1 LKVAA
6 TRVKIIS
13 AADQTACTKHI
24 KILGGREM
32 PVSILSRWTAKQE
45 DVLRIGR
52 RVKSF
57 YERHGAE
64 MRVGQIFTGPNAGQF
79 LAAARFPDWE
89 TCGKAMQAMSADAEY
104 QSLMAE
110 AHQVAELH
118 GRSIVVSLDL

>member
-1 LKVAA
+1 
-6 TRVKIIS
+6 
-13 AADQTACTKHI
+13 
-24 KILGGREM
+24 M

-52 RVKSF
+52 QMKSI
-57 YERHGAE
+57 YEKHGAE
-64 MRVGQIFTGPNAGQF
+64 MRVGHIYTGPYAGQF

-89 TCGKAMQAMSADAEY
+89 ACGKAMHAMSTDAEY
-104 QSLMAE
+104 QSIMAE